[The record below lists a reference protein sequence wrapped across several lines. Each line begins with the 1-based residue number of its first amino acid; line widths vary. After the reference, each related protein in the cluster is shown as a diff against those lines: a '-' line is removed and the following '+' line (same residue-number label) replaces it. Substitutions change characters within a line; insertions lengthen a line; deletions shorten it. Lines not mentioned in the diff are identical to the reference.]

1 MDKKSRNFRR
11 MNITKLH
18 FLSGILIISTLFVGC
33 SSIHNIVSEDMQ
45 GNYDFR
51 EVVWGYPQ
59 ERVMLIEKGK
69 AVYMRTPELLI
80 YKSVIDQVPVYLVY
94 TFRQNKL
101 RAAGYMTQKPTTNA
115 QNLVQ
120 KTIDRLGEPS
130 YQLTNGKMWEL
141 PKSIVYVDGYSTHT
155 RARTSTYQ
163 RSSGVLELIL
173 KEKPEDTEITMRW
186 DGVMTYIDRNY
197 YRQLSEIEHPIA
209 DLSYYEKRLF
219 GILRRRETT
228 SFRTP
233 TGRRITI
240 PSQALPPQVLP
251 PQQETDR

>member
-1 MDKKSRNFRR
+1 MA
-11 MNITKLH
+11 KLH
-18 FLSGILIISTLFVGC
+18 FLFGILITSTLFVGC
-33 SSIHNIVSEDMQ
+33 STIHNIVSEDMP

-51 EVVWGYPQ
+51 EVLWGYSQ

-69 AVYMRTPELLI
+69 AVFMRTPDLLV
-80 YKSVIDQVPVYLVY
+80 YRSVIDQVPVYLVY

-101 RAAGYMTQKPTTNA
+101 RSAGYMTQKPTTNA

-120 KTIDRLGEPS
+120 NCIDKLGEPS
-130 YQLTNGKMWEL
+130 YELTDGKMWQL

-173 KEKPEDTEITMRW
+173 KEKPQDTDIIMHW
-186 DGVMTYIDRNY
+186 DGVLTYIDRNY
-197 YRQLSEIEHPIA
+197 YRQLSEIEHPLS

-219 GILRRRETT
+219 GILKRRETM
-228 SFRTP
+228 SIRTP

-240 PSQALPPQVLP
+240 PSHVLP
-251 PQQETDR
+251 PQEETDR

>member
-1 MDKKSRNFRR
+1 MHTASDVV
-11 MNITKLH
+11 NITKLH
-18 FLSGILIISTLFVGC
+18 FFFGILIILTLFIGC
-33 SSIHNIVSEDMQ
+33 ATFHNIVSEDIQ

-51 EVVWGYPQ
+51 EVLWGYSQ

-69 AVYMRTPELLI
+69 AVFMRTPDLLV
-80 YKSVIDQVPVYLVY
+80 YKSVIDQVPVFLVY
-94 TFRQNKL
+94 TFRHNKL
-101 RAAGYMTQKPTTNA
+101 RSAGYMTQKPVTNA

-120 KTIDRLGEPS
+120 KTIDKFGEPS
-130 YQLTNGKMWEL
+130 YELTNGKMWEM

-173 KEKPEDTEITMRW
+173 NEKPEDTDITMRW
-186 DGVMTYIDRNY
+186 HGVLTFIDRNY
-197 YRQLSEIEHPIA
+197 YRQLSEIAHPLS

-219 GILRRRETT
+219 GILKRRETT
-228 SFRTP
+228 SIRTL

-240 PSQALPPQVLP
+240 PSQLLPSQE
-251 PQQETDR
+251 ETDR